1 MKGIFTCSHLPT
13 YRTALSIIQNINLSL
28 QKNWLVTEAKTVQFR
43 WEVFNIF
50 NHPNFQLM
58 DRNFNETGGGYLTTV
73 AAVGA
78 GGARIMQFGLK
89 FLF

>member
-1 MKGIFTCSHLPT
+1 LAGE
-13 YRTALSIIQNINLSL
+13 R
-28 QKNWLVTEAKTVQFR
+28 KTIQFR

-50 NHPNFQLM
+50 NHPNFAFM
-58 DRNFNETGGGYLTTV
+58 DRNANETAAGYLTSV
-73 AAVGA
+73 AATGT